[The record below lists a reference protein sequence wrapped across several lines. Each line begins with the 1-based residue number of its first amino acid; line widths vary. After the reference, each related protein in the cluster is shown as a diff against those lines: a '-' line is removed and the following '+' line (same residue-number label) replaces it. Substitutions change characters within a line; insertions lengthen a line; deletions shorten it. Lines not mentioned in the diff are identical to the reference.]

1 MSNDPVT
8 QWIEQLKDGD
18 AEAAQKLWERY
29 FTQIV
34 RLARRKLEGAKRGL
48 ADEEDVA
55 LSTFKSLCA
64 GAEGGKFPK
73 LTDRDSLWALLM
85 AIVAHKSTD
94 LIRYENRKKRG
105 GTGKGVP
112 DTSIAMLQPVP
123 LNQIIEQK
131 ATPERAAQIGAEFES
146 LIKKLDRADDPD
158 LLCIAVSKMMGDS
171 NAEVARQ
178 LGCVRRTVERKIQL
192 IRRIWEKEIQAD

>member
-29 FTQIV
+29 FSQIV

-64 GAEGGKFPK
+64 GAETGKFPK
-73 LTDRDSLWALLM
+73 LIDRDSLWALLM

-94 LIRYENRKKRG
+94 LIRHENRRKRG
-105 GTGKGVP
+105 GTGKRA
-112 DTSIAMLQPVP
+112 DDSSIATLQPVS
-123 LNQIIEQK
+123 LSQIIEQK
-131 ATPERAAQIGAEFES
+131 ATPERAALMGAEFES
-146 LIKKLDRADDPD
+146 LIKKLDRAEDPD

-192 IRRIWEKEIQAD
+192 IRRIWENEIEG